1 MLMLFREEI
10 WNHRPLEGKSREL
23 RLKEICHVLRRGEM
37 GESDKDFL
45 AQGKYGPLEIKI
57 KGPKRYTD
65 KQRKV

>member
-1 MLMLFREEI
+1 
-10 WNHRPLEGKSREL
+10 
-23 RLKEICHVLRRGEM
+23 M